1 MKVYEIIEIYDEDFK
16 RLNNKE
22 NKVEHF
28 KLYKDINVAIMEV
41 INELY
46 FQCEEDDPSEIW
58 TYREI
63 KIKNKMLY
71 YENEIVK
78 YYNVYFNGEYQYKT
92 AIIEREII

>member
-28 KLYKDINVAIMEV
+28 KLYKDINVAIMGA

-63 KIKNKMLY
+63 KIKNKMFY
-71 YENEIVK
+71 YENEIVQ
-78 YYNVYFNGEYQYKT
+78 YYNVYFNGEYQYKM